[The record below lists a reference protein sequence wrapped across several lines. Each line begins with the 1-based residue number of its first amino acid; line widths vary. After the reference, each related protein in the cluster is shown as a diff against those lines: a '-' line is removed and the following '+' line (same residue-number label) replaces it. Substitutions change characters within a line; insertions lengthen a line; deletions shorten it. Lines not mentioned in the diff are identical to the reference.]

1 MTALRVL
8 MVVLVLAIIGVAA
21 LPLFVVSDLMS
32 GGDGYGLCSDGL
44 TSCRTSYF
52 DGPELAA
59 TIVVVVFLLVA
70 ALRLVQIAMRRL
82 NQSRSQRLSGPIS
95 PPRPAATT
103 RPQARPATRP
113 AGR

>member
-8 MVVLVLAIIGVAA
+8 MVVLVIAILAVAA

-52 DGPELAA
+52 DGLELAA
-59 TIVVVVFLLVA
+59 MIVVVIFLLVA
-70 ALRLVQIAMRRL
+70 ALRLVQVATRRL
-82 NQSRSQRLSGPIS
+82 ERSRSQRLSGPLS
-95 PPRPAATT
+95 PPRPA
-103 RPQARPATRP
+103 
-113 AGR
+113 GG